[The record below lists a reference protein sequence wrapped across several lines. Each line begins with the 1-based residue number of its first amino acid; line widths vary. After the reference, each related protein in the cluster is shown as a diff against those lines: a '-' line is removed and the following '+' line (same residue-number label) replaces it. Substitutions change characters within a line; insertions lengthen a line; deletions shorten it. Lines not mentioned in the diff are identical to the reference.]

1 MVGLCEIKN
10 PMNPQGGVVFY
21 GVLSD
26 LSGQQRA
33 EHIGWGRVS
42 SDTAGRPKSW
52 SPWRATV

>member
-26 LSGQQRA
+26 LSGQQRV

-42 SDTAGRPKSW
+42 SDTAGRPKS
-52 SPWRATV
+52 